1 MPTNRTP
8 IRRPRREPRFSRFT
22 DAALKAFR
30 EMQRLER
37 RGSIADQRQWRDQ
50 QSVLLK
56 ELQIKPWQFPGV
68 QRPGTGNDLEA
79 QARYR
84 LLEEALRQHAAMS
97 CSHT

>member
-8 IRRPRREPRFSRFT
+8 IRRTPRTPRFPRFT
-22 DAALKAFR
+22 DAALEAFR

-37 RGSIADQRQWRDQ
+37 QGAIADQRQWRDQ
-50 QSVLLK
+50 QSILLK

-84 LLEEALRQHAAMS
+84 LLEVALKQQEPM
-97 CSHT
+97 